1 MNKKILFWTAFLGA
15 TLISSV
21 MAYETVWQKEDSNHP
36 TSTEKNQRASEI
48 RQNMHEKVKW
58 LQEEERQEL
67 WKVRE
72 LIKEWE
78 NEEARQI
85 IQEYDFS
92 QDWEDLLKRILQQSK
107 RVGTQEKI
115 EWLQEE
121 ERQELWKVRELI
133 KEWENEEARQ
143 IIQEY
148 DFSQDWED
156 LLKRILQQSKRVGI
170 QERLKNLDENER
182 QERVEIIKKIRDL
195 IRDWEIEKAK
205 ELRMEYDFV
214 PSPSDK

>member
-107 RVGTQEKI
+107 RVG
-115 EWLQEE
+115 
-121 ERQELWKVRELI
+121 
-133 KEWENEEARQ
+133 
-143 IIQEY
+143 
-148 DFSQDWED
+148 
-156 LLKRILQQSKRVGI
+156 I